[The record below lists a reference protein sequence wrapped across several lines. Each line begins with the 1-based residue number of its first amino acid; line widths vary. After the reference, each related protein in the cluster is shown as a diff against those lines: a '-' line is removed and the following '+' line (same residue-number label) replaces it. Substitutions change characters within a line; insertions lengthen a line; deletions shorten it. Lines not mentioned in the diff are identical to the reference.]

1 MHLLHFGSYEQTLYP
16 FVKHNLRA
24 EDRVQNETAFVEHL
38 LLAADEEGN
47 TVCDITSS
55 VASRYRTGA
64 RSIPDNVVALFRKPG
79 ARDIV
84 IEYLDDLVVPYID
97 RGRKQALIKE
107 FVDIVERD
115 KTIDKDYKK
124 VLIDE
129 AAPEHLAVFLADL
142 LIYAVGID
150 PTESGIEI
158 PEEDE
163 DLRRYCIISNIG
175 KPDGAFFGREKEL
188 KSLEDGFK
196 EGYRIQL
203 IGGGDGIGK
212 SRLSLEYAQR
222 HASEYKIICWINT
235 WNEELVI
242 SSIVRFFNLAEV
254 SCSDY
259 SADTIYDL
267 FRRFFETNTD
277 WLIIFDNADLK
288 LSLQQE
294 KLKKLMPAGKG
305 DVIITG
311 NFSAESGIEDG
322 KYFALGGLSEED
334 QIVKLCGGHPVPL
347 TLARSYIQGSSW
359 MTPEIYLHMME
370 DRGIRAEKSAPSDV
384 AEAAF
389 EIIMGKLYNQQRYFS
404 NKIGAAV
411 QQFLIISAVCNQVD
425 FDLTFLSSVFPIF
438 PDPLL
443 EVCENGGA
451 RKQFIDT
458 LRDFGFYEI
467 GDGILHGNTWLSTAA
482 HYFFNQQEQDELCSM
497 ILSRIEKNIKAIRE
511 NMYADKNDALMAV
524 ASPYINRVLYY
535 ARNYGVLS
543 AEEIEKLFA
552 NLSE

>member
-1 MHLLHFGSYEQTLYP
+1 MHLLNFGSYEQTLYP

-107 FVDIVERD
+107 FVDIVEQD
-115 KTIDKDYKK
+115 KTIDRDYKK
-124 VLIDE
+124 DLIDE
-129 AAPEHLAVFLADL
+129 ATSEHLAVFLADL

-150 PTESGIEI
+150 PTESGFEVL
-158 PEEDE
+158 EEDE
-163 DLRRYCIISNIG
+163 NLRRYGVISNIG
-175 KPDGAFFGREKEL
+175 KPDGTFFGREKEL
-188 KSLEDGFK
+188 KSLENGFK

-212 SRLSLEYAQR
+212 SRLALEYAQR
-222 HASEYKIICWINT
+222 HASEYKISCWINT
-235 WNEELVI
+235 WNEDLVI
-242 SSIVRFFNLAEV
+242 SSIVRFFNLAKV
-254 SCSDY
+254 PCSDY
-259 SADTIYDL
+259 SADTLFDL
-267 FRRFFETNTD
+267 FRRFFEANTD

-294 KLKKLMPAGKG
+294 KLKKLIPARNG

-322 KYFALGGLSEED
+322 KYHALGGLSEED
-334 QIVKLCGGHPVPL
+334 QIAKFCGGHPVPL

-359 MTPEIYLHMME
+359 MTPEIYLHMLE

-384 AEAAF
+384 AKAAF
-389 EIIMGKLYNQQRYFS
+389 EIMMGKFYNRQRYFS
-404 NKIGAAV
+404 DKISAAV
-411 QQFLIISAVCNQVD
+411 QQFLIISAECNQVD

-438 PDPLL
+438 PNPLL
-443 EVCENGGA
+443 AVCEDGEM
-451 RKQFIDT
+451 RKQFIDA
-458 LRDFGFYEI
+458 LRGLGFYEI
-467 GDGILHGNTWLSTAA
+467 SDSVIHGNAWLCTAA
-482 HYFFNQQEQDELCSM
+482 HFFFSQSEQDELCSL
-497 ILSRIEKNIKAIRE
+497 ILGRMEKNVKAIRE
-511 NMYADKNDALMAV
+511 NVYADNNDALIAI
-524 ASPYINRVLYY
+524 ARPYINRTLYY
-535 ARNYGVLS
+535 ARNYSDLPAKG
-543 AEEIEKLFA
+543 IESIFA
-552 NLSE
+552 VFSK